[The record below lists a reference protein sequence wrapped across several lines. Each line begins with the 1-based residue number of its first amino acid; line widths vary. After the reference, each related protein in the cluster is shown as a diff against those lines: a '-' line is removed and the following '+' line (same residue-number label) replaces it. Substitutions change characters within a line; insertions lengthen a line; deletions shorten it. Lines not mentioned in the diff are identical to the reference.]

1 MFKFARIAILA
12 ALGAAPAAFGAEA
25 NEFPLPRDAAE
36 VLKSLGVVT
45 HLDYGRTPYEDLS
58 RVQAALR
65 YVGIDRLR
73 DMTPHANPRPY
84 ELLAAQ
90 GFRFNFVIRSEAAEE
105 LAKTVRALESFARR
119 FKGSIVSVEGLNEI
133 KIWPANYHGLGGFP
147 AGIAVQRDLYA
158 LMKRSPVLGD
168 IPVLALTLG
177 GASAADHERLGD
189 LSDYADLGNAHAY
202 FEGRVPSSSWR
213 FAIDLARRATPR
225 LPHTAVTETGYSS
238 AAGTPQGVPAEV
250 QAKYLL
256 VLIAEAW
263 RENIPAIYLYQ
274 LVDDRHD
281 DRDWSK
287 SLGLYD
293 ADWQP
298 KPAAHAIHHLTQGLT
313 SNSIARASPTV
324 LPYAIAGQST
334 GVRSLMLREAD
345 GTFDLL
351 VWREARLW
359 DDQARRMISAEPRI
373 LSVNAVAAQVIRIDT
388 FTGERRELSSDT
400 QTFQFLLEDRPVI
413 IKFTP
418 QSTKPRTREK

>member
-1 MFKFARIAILA
+1 MLKLACIASILFGLA
-12 ALGAAPAAFGAEA
+12 SPA
-25 NEFPLPRDAAE
+25 LPRDAAE
-36 VLKSLGVVT
+36 ALQSLGVVT
-45 HLDYGRTPYEDLS
+45 HLDYRRTPYEDLS

-73 DMTPHANPRPY
+73 DMTPHANPKPY
-84 ELLAAQ
+84 EQLAAQ
-90 GFRFNFVIRSEAAEE
+90 GFRFNFVIRSEAAEG
-105 LAKTVRALESFARR
+105 LPATIRSLESFARR
-119 FKGSIVSVEGLNEI
+119 FERSIVSVEGLNEI
-133 KIWPANYHGLGGFP
+133 KYWPANYHGLTGFP

-158 LMKRSPVLGD
+158 LMKGSAGLKD

-189 LSDYADLGNAHAY
+189 LSDFSDLGNAHVY
-202 FEGRVPSSSWR
+202 FDGRVPSSSWR
-213 FAIDLARRATPR
+213 FAIDLARRSTPR
-225 LPHTAVTETGYSS
+225 LPRSAVTETGYSS

-274 LVDDRHD
+274 LVDDRRD

-313 SNSIARASPTV
+313 RSSPSTV
-324 LPYAIAGQST
+324 LLPLVFPYALAGQT
-334 GVRSLMLREAD
+334 AGVQSLMLRKAD
-345 GTFDLL
+345 GAFALL
-351 VWREARLW
+351 IWREVRLW
-359 DDQARRMISAEPRI
+359 DESTRQMIPAEARA
-373 LSVNAVAAQVIRIDT
+373 LSVTMGAAQAHRIDT
-388 FTGERRELSSDT
+388 FTGERRELRSDSK
-400 QTFQFLLEDRPVI
+400 TFQFVLEDRPVI
-413 IKFTP
+413 IEFTP
-418 QSTKPRTREK
+418 QSTKPRAREK